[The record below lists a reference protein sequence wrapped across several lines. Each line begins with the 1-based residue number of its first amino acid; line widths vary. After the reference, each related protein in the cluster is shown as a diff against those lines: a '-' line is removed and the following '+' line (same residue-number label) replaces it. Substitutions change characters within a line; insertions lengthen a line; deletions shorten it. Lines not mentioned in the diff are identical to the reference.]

1 MRKSKA
7 NRQEQPFWFFPETIH
22 HSLDKDI
29 VDSIRRGNEKCS
41 VMMMM
46 DPHFEHKT
54 NQYHIE
60 WSQEDIDMLL
70 NGMLIRSLEILR
82 NAKPDNELF
91 KEEIMWQSTPQFA
104 QVCRYAGYNP
114 RIIRDEV
121 RMIMKKYGKAVEVD
135 QLEEFVHW
143 SNFFSE
149 MFKEK
154 IGVKVVKQ
162 SLMNILVKHINE
174 DYELTT
180 ILKQIAEL
188 MDDLYLAG
196 VTTRDVMNEY
206 LANAIN
212 L

>member
-1 MRKSKA
+1 
-7 NRQEQPFWFFPETIH
+7 
-22 HSLDKDI
+22 
-29 VDSIRRGNEKCS
+29 
-41 VMMMM
+41 MMM
-46 DPHFEHKT
+46 DPHFQHST

-60 WSQEDIDMLL
+60 WTQDNIDMLL

-82 NAKPDNELF
+82 NAQPDNELF

-121 RMIMKKYGKAVEVD
+121 RHIMKKYGKTVEVD

-143 SNFFSE
+143 SNFFGE

-162 SLMNILVKHINE
+162 NVMITLVKHINE
-174 DYELTT
+174 DYELVT
-180 ILKQIAEL
+180 ILKKIGEL
-188 MDDLYLAG
+188 LDDLYLAG

-212 L
+212 S

>member
-1 MRKSKA
+1 MRKSKI
-7 NRQEQPFWFFPETIH
+7 NHQVQPFWSLPETIH
-22 HSLDKDI
+22 HTLDRDI

-41 VMMMM
+41 AMMMM

-54 NQYHIE
+54 NQYHIA
-60 WSQEDIDMLL
+60 WTQNDIDMLL
-70 NGMLIRSLEILR
+70 EGMLIRSLEILR
-82 NAKPDNELF
+82 NANPDNELF

-104 QVCRYAGYNP
+104 EVCRHAGYNP
-114 RIIRDEV
+114 RIIREEV
-121 RMIMKKYGKAVEVD
+121 KNIMTKYGKQVEVD
-135 QLEEFVHW
+135 QLDEFVHW
-143 SNFFSE
+143 CNFFGE

-162 SLMNILVKHINE
+162 GLMKILVEHING

-180 ILKQIAEL
+180 ILKQIGEL

-196 VTTRDVMNEY
+196 VTTRDVMTEY

-212 L
+212 S